1 MTMTYKI
8 ETGRCILHVEG
19 ALTIYEV
26 ARDKPVLMEML
37 QQAADLEIDLHRVD
51 QIDTAGLQLL
61 VLAKRE
67 AQRRGKQVRLVAHS
81 PATLEV
87 LDCYNLAAYFGDPIV
102 MPSSAPAHRP

>member
-1 MTMTYKI
+1 MQ
-8 ETGRCILHVEG
+8 VEG

-61 VLAKRE
+61 VLAKRN
-67 AQRRGKQVRLVAHS
+67 A
-81 PATLEV
+81 
-87 LDCYNLAAYFGDPIV
+87 
-102 MPSSAPAHRP
+102 

>member
-8 ETGRCILHVEG
+8 EAGRCLVHIDG

-26 ARDKPVLMEML
+26 ARDKPVLLEVL

-51 QIDTAGLQLL
+51 QLDTAGLQLL

-81 PATLEV
+81 PATLDV

-102 MPSSAPAHRP
+102 MSSSAQAHRT